1 MGPYIHSGLVR
12 IAEELYALNV
22 ASKQQTSSTM
32 CMYLTIW
39 ILFINLYTIF
49 TYAQMQNMLFKLLP
63 PQDKYCKVLATLFH
77 VLQRYYNLLVNAWTR
92 KYHKQ
97 HSKGQGGRMAGEI
110 H

>member
-1 MGPYIHSGLVR
+1 MH
-12 IAEELYALNV
+12 
-22 ASKQQTSSTM
+22 K
-32 CMYLTIW
+32 CK
-39 ILFINLYTIF
+39 
-49 TYAQMQNMLFKLLP
+49 NMFFKLLP